1 MNAFVHTPAVGD
13 EIDAVTKV
21 TVQLFF
27 TVKGQYN
34 TFHDGKEITKDF
46 LDRFRVAEDFFLSHY
61 W

>member
-46 LDRFRVAEDFFLSHY
+46 LDRFRVAEDFF
-61 W
+61 